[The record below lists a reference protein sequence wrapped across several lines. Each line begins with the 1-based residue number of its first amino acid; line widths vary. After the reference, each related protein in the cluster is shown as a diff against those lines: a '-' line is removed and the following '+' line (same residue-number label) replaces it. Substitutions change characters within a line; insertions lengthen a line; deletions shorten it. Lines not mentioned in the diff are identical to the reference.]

1 MDEDRLKHSIA
12 VARKM
17 IEMGKEYNLK
27 EEELQ
32 DLFILGLNHDI
43 GYEFGDNRNHRY
55 IGGEILKRNGYKYW
69 KEINC
74 HGDANTNYKSL
85 FLEILNKA
93 DMQID
98 KFGNDVGYDKRLE
111 DIKSRY
117 GDESKVYLN
126 AKLLIDKIRHDCNSK
141 EL

>member
-1 MDEDRLKHSIA
+1 MDEDRLNHSIA

-17 IEMGKEYNLK
+17 IEIGKEYNLS

-32 DLFILGLNHDI
+32 DLFLLGFNHDI
-43 GYEFGDNRNHRY
+43 GYEFGDNSCHEN

-69 KEINC
+69 KEVYY
-74 HGDANTNYKSL
+74 HGDINTEYKSL

-98 KFGNDVGYDKRLE
+98 KYGNDVGYDKRLE

-117 GDESKVYLN
+117 GE
-126 AKLLIDKIRHDCNSK
+126 NSK
-141 EL
+141 IYKDAKILIEKLKKNSL